1 MRFSKTLNILLI
13 LKQLHMKTTV
23 THFLIL
29 MLVMFYL
36 VSCKNEQ
43 KDTIETV
50 FFTQDSLYKITFDK
64 PLELD
69 TFYSW
74 DKGGCYGCDDSRKY
88 CFSKSKFPVE
98 MQSGL
103 FFNNFADSTYRLII
117 EHIDHFK
124 CKSTYNFEL
133 SPRIRKNRL
142 TDLKNRYAEADT
154 LFIENI
160 KLNNT
165 ETRIEAYK
173 IKTSKS
179 ALVCNYTVSAWSV
192 IDSNFIQI
200 TADCRSKNC
209 DGFISRFEKT
219 IKSIK
224 IERYK

>member
-1 MRFSKTLNILLI
+1 
-13 LKQLHMKTTV
+13 MKATV
-23 THFLIL
+23 TNYFISIFVIFCLH
-29 MLVMFYL
+29 
-36 VSCKNEQ
+36 SCKNEQ
-43 KDTIETV
+43 KDTIQTV

-74 DKGGCYGCDDSRKY
+74 DKGGCYGCDDLKKY

-98 MQSGL
+98 KISGMV
-103 FFNNFADSTYRLII
+103 FNDYADSTYRLII
-117 EHIDHFK
+117 HHIDHFK

-133 SPRIRKNRL
+133 SPRIRKNHL

-160 KLNNT
+160 KLNNI
-165 ETRIEAYK
+165 ETRMEAYK
-173 IKTSKS
+173 TKDHKS
-179 ALVCNYTVSAWSV
+179 DSDWRYSV
-192 IDSNFIQI
+192 HAISEIDSNLISF

-209 DGFISRFEKT
+209 DGFIDRFEKT

-224 IERYK
+224 IERYKIK

>member
-1 MRFSKTLNILLI
+1 MILKTIKDESHCIAFSNFNTCNYLLI
-13 LKQLHMKTTV
+13 G
-23 THFLIL
+23 
-29 MLVMFYL
+29 
-36 VSCKNEQ
+36 CKNEQ

-69 TFYSW
+69 TFYAW
-74 DKGGCYGCDDSRKY
+74 RKEGCYGCDDSRKY

-103 FFNNFADSTYRLII
+103 LFNNFADSIYRLIT

-133 SPRIRKNRL
+133 SLRIRKNLL
-142 TDLKNRYAEADT
+142 TNLKAASFDADT
-154 LFIENI
+154 LFIDNVRSNLNVTNI
-160 KLNNT
+160 YGYKTKTYESDSNWRYAVHAIT
-165 ETRIEAYK
+165 E
-173 IKTSKS
+173 
-179 ALVCNYTVSAWSV
+179 
-192 IDSNFIQI
+192 IDSNLISFA
-200 TADCRSKNC
+200 ADCRSKNC
-209 DGFISRFEKT
+209 DGFIDRFEKT

>member
-1 MRFSKTLNILLI
+1 
-13 LKQLHMKTTV
+13 MKAIV
-23 THFLIL
+23 SHFLISI
-29 MLVMFYL
+29 LVITCLFG
-36 VSCKNEQ
+36 CKNEQ
-43 KDTIETV
+43 EDTIETV

-69 TFYSW
+69 TFYAW
-74 DKGGCYGCDDSRKY
+74 RKEGCYGCDNIRKY
-88 CFSKSKFPVE
+88 CFSKPKFPLE

-103 FFNNFADSTYRLII
+103 LFNNFVDSTYRLTIQ
-117 EHIDHFK
+117 HIDHFK
-124 CKSTYNFEL
+124 CKSNYDFKL

-173 IKTSKS
+173 IKKSKS
-179 ALVCNYTVSAWSV
+179 MPDWSYNIKAWSV

-200 TADCRSKNC
+200 TADCRFQNC
-209 DGFISRFEKT
+209 DGFIDRFEKT

>member
-1 MRFSKTLNILLI
+1 
-13 LKQLHMKTTV
+13 MKATV
-23 THFLIL
+23 TYFLII

-36 VSCKNEQ
+36 DSCKNEQ
-43 KDTIETV
+43 KNTIETV

-74 DKGGCYGCDDSRKY
+74 YKGGCYGCDDENKY
-88 CFSKSKFPVE
+88 CFSKSKFPIE
-98 MQSGL
+98 KISGMV
-103 FFNNFADSTYRLII
+103 FNDYADSTYRLII

-133 SPRIRKNRL
+133 SPRIRKNHL

-165 ETRIEAYK
+165 ETRIDAYK
-173 IKTSKS
+173 IKETESDS
-179 ALVCNYTVSAWSV
+179 NWRYYVHAISE
-192 IDSNFIQI
+192 IDSNIIDF
-200 TADCRSKNC
+200 TADCKSKNC
-209 DGFISRFEKT
+209 DGFIERFEKT
-219 IKSIK
+219 MKSIK

>member
-1 MRFSKTLNILLI
+1 
-13 LKQLHMKTTV
+13 MKATV
-23 THFLIL
+23 TYFLIL

-43 KDTIETV
+43 KNTIETV
-50 FFTQDSLYKITFDK
+50 FFTQDSLYKITFAK

-74 DKGGCYGCDDSRKY
+74 DKGGCYGCDDKNKN
-88 CFSKSKFPVE
+88 CFSKSKFPIE
-98 MQSGL
+98 KISGMVS
-103 FFNNFADSTYRLII
+103 NDYADSTYRLII

-133 SPRIRKNRL
+133 SPRIRKNHL

-173 IKTSKS
+173 TKDHESDSNWRYFVHAISE
-179 ALVCNYTVSAWSV
+179 
-192 IDSNFIQI
+192 IDSNLIVF
-200 TADCRSKNC
+200 TADCKSKNC
-209 DGFISRFEKT
+209 DGFINRFEKT

-224 IERYK
+224 IERFK